1 MGVINTFVNATKPDQ
16 SLVSLPAV
24 RKRTRAAHNQ
34 ENKNKIGS
42 PTVGTLLRAIQ
53 PYNSCSLLL
62 GQCDDGLPLL
72 IELGEPELG
81 ATLVSCER
89 GKGKTHQLQVMA
101 DSAVQLRSPSQ
112 LQLGVLTF
120 KPAEWQAWET
130 NPQQRKYLQGI
141 YAWYDPWAEGMIQTL
156 VDLAEARRDNQRLG
170 ADVLLF
176 LDDLNFVEELSY
188 EAQVNLHWLLE
199 YGSQSGVWL
208 VGAINAHLAADFRY
222 WVDAFR
228 TRIIGQVKSDGNQEI
243 LALSQGPGTA
253 DFEPAMFRAW
263 LGNDW
268 RTYRLPLLG
277 N

>member
-16 SLVSLPAV
+16 SLVPIPAFH
-24 RKRTRAAHNQ
+24 KRTRAVHHPD
-34 ENKNKIGS
+34 NKTKLGT
-42 PTVGTLLRAIQ
+42 PTVGSLLSGIQ
-53 PYNSCSLLL
+53 SVNSCSLLL
-62 GQCDDGLPLL
+62 GQCEDGLPLL

-81 ATLVSCER
+81 ATLISCER
-89 GKGKTHQLQVMA
+89 CMGKTHQLQVMA

-130 NPQQRKYLQGI
+130 NPKRRKYLQGI
-141 YAWYDPWAEGMIQTL
+141 YAWYDPWVGGLIQAM

-199 YGSQSGVWL
+199 YGSQAGVWL
-208 VGAINAHLAADFRY
+208 VGAINAHRAPDFRY

-228 TRIIGQVKSDGNQEI
+228 TRIIGQVKSERNQEI
-243 LALSQGPGTA
+243 LSLSPGPRTA
-253 DFEPAMFRAW
+253 NFEPAMFRIW
-263 LGNDW
+263 SGDDW
-268 RTYRLPLLG
+268 RTYRLPLVG
-277 N
+277 K